1 VFELLKGHLYLAVSA
16 IAMIDLD
23 DHIFGSQNRFYQGI
37 PESFQWSFQGALCL
51 MYIAA
56 ISSGPGR
63 SLRSRRLLRFA
74 LIMTPQGRVGI

>member
-1 VFELLKGHLYLAVSA
+1 VFELLKEHLCLEVSA

-23 DHIFGSQNRFYQGI
+23 DYIFGSQNRFYQDI
-37 PESFQWSFQGALCL
+37 QWPFQGALFL

-63 SLRSRRLLRFA
+63 GLRSRRLLRFA
-74 LIMTPQGRVGI
+74 LVVTFQGLVWI